1 MRKLIC
7 CLAVLFMLFQSV
19 GAYAESIV
27 MDESSASVDENAV
40 LSPVEIALLGR
51 PKAEQPTHL
60 TVGNPTMVSGSF
72 FTDMW
77 GNNTSDIDV
86 RTLLHGYN
94 TVEWSSQLQFVTD
107 PMVVSNLTTGRSG
120 RNALYTVT
128 LQQDLTY
135 CDGVTPITAKDYV
148 FSLLLCTSSQAA
160 ALGAESS
167 RYAQIVGYDEYHS
180 GKAKAL
186 SGVRL
191 VDEYTFSIAVK
202 AAYEPFFYDL
212 ANLWCI
218 PYPRSVLAPYCD
230 VQDTKKGVQLCNVDP
245 ENPDVPFTVELLKQ
259 TIFDETQG
267 YMHFPRL
274 TSGPYQMTAYD
285 KATGKVDFAINPYYK
300 GNFEGVKPLID
311 TLTLVPVVP
320 ETMMAMLRDGQVDLI
335 NKCVDGSLIQQGIA
349 LRDAGFEARNY
360 ARLGYAYCALA
371 CEKGPQQFAA
381 VRQALA
387 YCIDKDF
394 LVNDF
399 LQGFGIAVHGYY
411 GMGQWM
417 LLAANGTLRP
427 DAASDKELAAWDT
440 LTLDALNPYPQDLT
454 EAKRLLV
461 KSGWTLNA
469 KGKKYVEGVD
479 DVRYKKVDGQL
490 MRLSIRF
497 AQAQNSVGA
506 QMVSLQLAETWP
518 QIGGELIVEEVPFT
532 ELLADFYRKD
542 GDRKYDM
549 NFMGTNFTA
558 VFDPY
563 LILHTED
570 DIAGSMNTSGLRDPE
585 LMQLAW
591 KMRKTEPLDLLAYE
605 KNWLKFQTRF
615 NAVLPT
621 IPLYS
626 NVYFDFFTDRLQNY
640 EPNAYYSWPTAIL
653 YAYVAEPGD
662 TNATEGKQEVVEN

>member
-1 MRKLIC
+1 MRKLTC
-7 CLAVLFMLFQSV
+7 TLAVLFMLLQSV
-19 GAYAESIV
+19 SGYAESVV
-27 MDESSASVDENAV
+27 MDESSAPVQESVV
-40 LSPVEIALLGR
+40 LSPADIALLGR
-51 PKAEQPTHL
+51 PKADQPTHL

-94 TVEWSSQLQFVTD
+94 TVEWSSQLQFVID
-107 PMVVSNLTTGRSG
+107 PIVVSNLTTGRSG
-120 RNALYTVT
+120 RNALYTIT

-135 CDGVTPITAKDYV
+135 CDGTTPITANDYV
-148 FSLLLCTSSQAA
+148 FSLLLCTSPQAA

-167 RYAQIVGYDEYHS
+167 RYSQIVGYDEYHS
-180 GKAKAL
+180 GEAKAL
-186 SGVRL
+186 RGVRL
-191 VDEYTFSIAVK
+191 IDEYTFSIAVK
-202 AAYEPFFYDL
+202 AEYEPFFYDL

-230 VQDTKKGVQLCNVDP
+230 VEDTKKGVQLRNIDP
-245 ENPDVPFTVELLKQ
+245 ANPEVPFTVELLKQ

-267 YMHFPRL
+267 YMYFPRL
-274 TSGPYQMTAYD
+274 TSGPYQLKAYD
-285 KATGKVDFAINPYYK
+285 RASGNVDFAINPYYK
-300 GNFEGVKPLID
+300 GNYEGVKPVID

-320 ETMMAMLRDGQVDLI
+320 ETMIAMLQDGQVDLI
-335 NKCVDGSLIQQGIA
+335 NKCVDGSLILQGIA

-371 CEKGPQQFAA
+371 CEKGPQQFTA

-387 YCIDKDF
+387 YCIDKDAF
-394 LVNDF
+394 VNDF

-417 LLAANGTLRP
+417 LLAALGSLRP
-427 DAASDKELAAWDT
+427 DGASDKDLAAWDK
-440 LTLDALNPYPQDLT
+440 LTLDGLNPYPRDLT
-454 EAKRLLV
+454 EAKKLLV
-461 KSGWTLNA
+461 KNGWTLNA
-469 KGKKYVEGVD
+469 KGKKFVEGVD
-479 DVRYKKVDGQL
+479 DIRYKKVDGQL

-506 QMVSLQLAETWP
+506 QMVSQQLAEAWP

-532 ELLADFYRKD
+532 EMLADFYRED
-542 GDRKYDM
+542 GERKYDM
-549 NFMGTNFTA
+549 NFMGTNFVA

-563 LILHTED
+563 LSFNTGND
-570 DIAGSMNTSGLRDPE
+570 FVGSMNTSGLKDKE

-591 KMRKTEPLDLLAYE
+591 KMRKTEPMDLLTYE
-605 KNWLKFQTRF
+605 KNWLNFQTRF
-615 NAVLPT
+615 NSLLPT

-626 NVYFDFFTDRLQNY
+626 NVYFDFFTNRLQNY

-653 YAYVAEPGD
+653 YAYVGEPGD
-662 TNATEGKQEVVEN
+662 TITTEDNQIVIEN